1 MRLTTRSRYGT
12 RLLLDI
18 ARNQDAGWVC
28 TSEIASRQNISQK
41 YIEKLITGLRRG
53 GLIMS
58 KRGPLGGHKL
68 AKSPGSITVGDIVRL
83 LEEKDHELRVSGIDP
98 KKCEALDSD
107 ECVTESVWAEASSVL
122 MRTLDSY
129 RLQDLMVRKHA

>member
-28 TSEIASRQNISQK
+28 TSEIASRQNISRK

-53 GLIMS
+53 GLITS

-68 AKSPGSITVGDIVRL
+68 AKSPASITVGDIVRL
-83 LEEKDHELRVSGIDP
+83 LEDTDAEPRVSMDQQE
-98 KKCEALDSD
+98 CEAPDSD
-107 ECVTESVWAEASSVL
+107 ERVTESVWAEASSVL

-129 RLQDLMVRKHA
+129 CLQDLMVRKHA

>member
-18 ARNQDAGWVC
+18 ARHQDAGWVC

-53 GLIMS
+53 GLITS

-68 AKSPGSITVGDIVRL
+68 ARSAGSITVGEIVRL
-83 LEEKDHELRVSGIDP
+83 LEEKDGDFGQNQDTIPGCSNP
-98 KKCEALDSD
+98 DSD
-107 ECVTESVWAEASSVL
+107 ECRTEIVWAEAANVL
-122 MRTLDSY
+122 MKTLDSY
-129 RLQDLMVRKHA
+129 RLGDLLSRRD

>member
-18 ARNQDAGWVC
+18 ALHQDKGWVC
-28 TSEIASRQNISQK
+28 TSDIATRQQISQK
-41 YIEKLITGLRRG
+41 YIEKLIIGLRKG

-68 AKSPGSITVGDIVRL
+68 AKNPGSITVGDVVRL
-83 LEEKDHELRVSGIDP
+83 LEDRDGQRADGDEVQIAATSSVDMTQDVWT
-98 KKCEALDSD
+98 EA
-107 ECVTESVWAEASSVL
+107 TNVL

-129 RLQDLMVRKHA
+129 DLDNLIARCS

>member
-18 ARNQDAGWVC
+18 ARHQDSGWVC
-28 TSEIASRQNISQK
+28 TSEIASRQHISRK

-53 GLIMS
+53 GLITS

-83 LEEKDHELRVSGIDP
+83 LEDKEAEAREAQEIRR
-98 KKCEALDSD
+98 CEAPDSD
-107 ECVTESVWAEASSVL
+107 ECVTESVWAEAGNVL
-122 MRTLDSY
+122 MQTLDSY
-129 RLQDLMVRKHA
+129 RLQDLMARKGA